1 MHTYSYTLSTMQTH
15 STSHKLPLTRCKHT
29 HTFNCRTYYV
39 FCRMELHDWIHWF
52 TDVSLCRQV
61 QYEVYTDIQDVV
73 ISKFVSSAERGH
85 ASSDTLDI
93 HTQRNVSATLTH
105 TSLQVNTSLLSL
117 QKTWHEAM
125 FHGEWK
131 GRSAGGS
138 VNNRDT
144 FLHNQQVCMYPHP
157 TPHNTSHHLH

>member
-1 MHTYSYTLSTMQTH
+1 
-15 STSHKLPLTRCKHT
+15 
-29 HTFNCRTYYV
+29 
-39 FCRMELHDWIHWF
+39 MELHDWIHWF

-61 QYEVYTDIQDVV
+61 QYEAYTDIQDVV

-144 FLHNQQVCMYPHP
+144 FLHNQQVSPSPTTHHLT
-157 TPHNTSHHLH
+157 TPHNTLKPSLPPSLLCSLLCVSTFSCIYS